1 MRKLLTV
8 VLLVFTALVQA
19 STVEPR
25 SFDDAAQEARYR
37 KLIAEL
43 RCLVCQNQNLA
54 DSDADLAKDL
64 RDETYG
70 MIRAGQSDEQ
80 IIDFM
85 VNRYGDFVLYR
96 PPVKS
101 STFLLW
107 FGPLLLVAAGLLI
120 VVLQVRRRAAT
131 AAGKSP
137 SLSPDERKRID
148 ELLAKSREDR
158 R

>member
-1 MRKLLTV
+1 MRKLLAV
-8 VLLVFTALVQA
+8 ALLAFTALVQGG
-19 STVEPR
+19 TVEPR

-37 KLIAEL
+37 NLIAEL

-64 RDETYG
+64 REETYS

-80 IIDFM
+80 IISFM

-101 STFLLW
+101 TTFLLW
-107 FGPLLLVAAGLLI
+107 FGPLLLVAAGLFI
-120 VVLQVRRRAAT
+120 VVLQVRRRAA
-131 AAGKSP
+131 AAAKKSP
-137 SLSPDERKRID
+137 SLSPEERKRID
-148 ELLAKSREDR
+148 DLLAKTGEER